1 MRYIKIRYII
11 GTLAIIAI
19 IVMNFTYAHN
29 NYGIPK
35 MNGITKANATT
46 TAPAYREEKRTSY
59 KYCPRYAYDVVIYSG
74 RYPKDNLFVEQ
85 DHVYSGRYPKDNL
98 FVEQDHGWL
107 SGAYILR
114 RIPFYSLNLSEAFTE
129 ATYYANQY
137 NAEHDSDRAIV
148 DNVSY
153 VTEIY
158 TEAYFIVCEKGGKL
172 PNCKSSDLE
181 CEPLDYRS

>member
-1 MRYIKIRYII
+1 MKYIKIRYII

-19 IVMNFTYAHN
+19 VVMNFTYAHN

-59 KYCPRYAYDVVIYSG
+59 KNCPRYAYDVVIYTRIS
-74 RYPKDNLFVEQ
+74 PQ
-85 DHVYSGRYPKDNL
+85 DSL

-107 SGAYILR
+107 GDAYILR
-114 RIPFYSLNLSEAFTE
+114 RIPFLSLNLSKAFTE

-137 NAEHDSDRAIV
+137 NAEHEYERAIV

-172 PNCKSSDLE
+172 PNCKTSDVE
-181 CEPLDYRS
+181 CEPLDVKS

>member
-1 MRYIKIRYII
+1 MKCIKIRYII

-19 IVMNFTYAHN
+19 VVMNFTYAHN

-59 KYCPRYAYDVVIYSG
+59 KNCPRYAYDVVICSYSKPDG
-74 RYPKDNLFVEQ
+74 SLIEEI
-85 DHVYSGRYPKDNL
+85 G
-98 FVEQDHGWL
+98 HGWL

-137 NAEHDSDRAIV
+137 NAEHESDRAIV

-181 CEPLDYRS
+181 CEPLDYKS

>member
-1 MRYIKIRYII
+1 MKYIKIRYII

-19 IVMNFTYAHN
+19 VVMNFTYAHN

-59 KYCPRYAYDVVIYSG
+59 KNCPRYAYDVVIYSR
-74 RYPKDNLFVEQ
+74 RYPKDSLFVEQ
-85 DHVYSGRYPKDNL
+85 DP
-98 FVEQDHGWL
+98 GWL
-107 SGAYILR
+107 GSAYILR
-114 RIPFYSLNLSEAFTE
+114 RIPFLSLNLSKAFTE
-129 ATYYANQY
+129 ATYYADQY
-137 NAEHDSDRAIV
+137 NAEHDSTRAVV
-148 DNVSY
+148 DHVSY
-153 VTEIY
+153 ITEIY

>member
-59 KYCPRYAYDVVIYSG
+59 KYCPRYAYDVVI
-74 RYPKDNLFVEQ
+74 
-85 DHVYSGRYPKDNL
+85 YSGRYPKDNL

>member
-1 MRYIKIRYII
+1 MKYIKIRYII

-19 IVMNFTYAHN
+19 VVMNFTYAHN

-74 RYPKDNLFVEQ
+74 RYPKDT
-85 DHVYSGRYPKDNL
+85 L

-107 SGAYILR
+107 NGAYILR

-158 TEAYFIVCEKGGKL
+158 TEAYFIVCEMGGKL